1 MGVGE
6 VAIIDMTGAARRR
19 IVLENR
25 DPDAKE
31 FAGFESGFGPSVILG
46 GHVLAAF
53 GQDAI
58 FDDLRRLAGSRKSAR
73 DFGAEGNEFVFLREL
88 FEEREAIRPAVVFA
102 FFARQAGADQDFF
115 HCGTSLL
122 FSQRLFYVRPKEAL
136 IMNPMQESW
145 SLHCGEE
152 VYPCLITY
160 KRMRNIR
167 FHFAKDGRT
176 FCVSC
181 PYGIPRKNLQD
192 SINKFFPKMLKK
204 MAYEPPF
211 DADSVYLFG
220 VKTPYPGF
228 GSLEEK
234 ERNRILKDKLLA
246 FVGPAVEDYGT
257 KMGVSRPYKVRVRSM
272 ESRYGVN

>member
-1 MGVGE
+1 
-6 VAIIDMTGAARRR
+6 
-19 IVLENR
+19 
-25 DPDAKE
+25 
-31 FAGFESGFGPSVILG
+31 
-46 GHVLAAF
+46 
-53 GQDAI
+53 
-58 FDDLRRLAGSRKSAR
+58 
-73 DFGAEGNEFVFLREL
+73 
-88 FEEREAIRPAVVFA
+88 
-102 FFARQAGADQDFF
+102 
-115 HCGTSLL
+115 
-122 FSQRLFYVRPKEAL
+122 
-136 IMNPMQESW
+136 MNPMQESW
-145 SLHCGEE
+145 SLHYGEE
-152 VYPCLITY
+152 VYPCLVTY

-234 ERNRILKDKLLA
+234 ERNRILKEKLLA
-246 FVGPAVEDYGT
+246 FVGPAVEDYGM

-272 ESRYGVN
+272 ESRYGVNSQRTHAITFTTTLVHYSPETILSVVVHELAHDFIFNHSEAFYEIVYRYCPNYDLLHAKLRKHHYE